1 MHTYSSALKCTMEQV
16 ECQKL
21 LELESGDDKQFK
33 STVAGHLRLVA
44 DSSTLHSA
52 VSLALFPCDLLPPF
66 CS

>member
-1 MHTYSSALKCTMEQV
+1 MEQV

-21 LELESGDDKQFK
+21 LELESGDDKQLK